1 MNYLKNYQ
9 TQEKKA
15 VSPVQFKL
23 NSTDNKVSEMTV
35 FNSQEV
41 DTKKQPMFFGQPLG
55 IQRYDSYKYP
65 IFDKL
70 TTQQLGYFWRPE
82 EVSLQKDRSDYQ
94 TLRPEQKHIFT
105 SNLKY
110 QVMLDSV
117 QGRGPGMAFAPYCSL
132 PELEACM
139 KVWEFMEMIHSRSY
153 TYIIKNVYS
162 NPSDVFDTILRDDKI
177 MERAHSVTESY
188 NDFINSAQQYG
199 TSNDWMYAME
209 QVPYAQEQRH
219 ELKRKLFRAV
229 ANVNILEGIRFYVS
243 FACSFAF
250 GELKLMEGSAKI
262 ISLIARDENQHLVIT
277 QNILNKWKE
286 GDDPEM
292 QKIAKEEEPWIYKTF
307 EQAVNQ
313 EKLWAEYLFKDGSMI
328 GLNDKLLQQ
337 YVEWIANR
345 RLRAIGLK
353 PLYDIPAKNN
363 PLPWTEHWISSKGLQ
378 VAPQETEVESY
389 IVGGIKHDVT
399 ENTFAGFQ
407 L

>member
-1 MNYLKNYQ
+1 MQVKG
-9 TQEKKA
+9 
-15 VSPVQFKL
+15 
-23 NSTDNKVSEMTV
+23 MTV
-35 FNSQEV
+35 FNTEQV
-41 DTKKQPMFFGQPLG
+41 NNKKQPMFFGKPLG

-82 EVSLQKDRSDYQ
+82 EVSLQKDRGDYQ
-94 TLRPEQKHIFT
+94 TLRDEQKHIYT

-110 QVMLDSV
+110 QIMLDSV
-117 QGRGPGMAFAPYCSL
+117 QGRGPGLAFLPYCSL

-139 KVWEFMEMIHSRSY
+139 TVWEFMEMIHSRSY
-153 TYIIKNVYS
+153 TYIIKNIYS
-162 NPSDVFDTILRDDKI
+162 DPSEVFDTIITDERIL
-177 MERAHSVTESY
+177 ERAKSVTESY
-188 NDFINSAQQYG
+188 DDFITAAQNYG
-199 TSNDWMYAME
+199 SSDQWMYQLE
-209 QVPYAQEQRH
+209 NVPLAKDT
-219 ELKRKLFRAV
+219 LNDVKRKLYRAI

-262 ISLIARDENQHLVIT
+262 ISLIARDENQHLALT
-277 QNILNKWKE
+277 QNIMNKWRE

-292 QKIAKEEEPWIYKTF
+292 QQIAKEEEEWVYAMF
-307 EQAVNQ
+307 DRAVNE
-313 EKLWAEYLFKDGSMI
+313 EKRWADYLFKNGSMI

-345 RLRAIGLK
+345 RLKAIGLK
-353 PLYDIPAKNN
+353 PQYDIAANNN
-363 PLPWTEHWISSKGLQ
+363 PLPWTQHWISSKGLQ

-389 IVGGIKHDVT
+389 VVGGIKQDVKKD
-399 ENTFAGFQ
+399 TFSGFK

>member
-1 MNYLKNYQ
+1 VSLVRFKTNS
-9 TQEKKA
+9 TEKK
-15 VSPVQFKL
+15 VVNQ
-23 NSTDNKVSEMTV
+23 MTV

-65 IFDKL
+65 IFEKL

-82 EVSLQKDRSDYQ
+82 EVSLQKDRGDYQ
-94 TLRPEQKHIFT
+94 SLRPEQKHIFT

-162 NPSDVFDTILRDDKI
+162 DPSDVFDTILRDERI
-177 MERAHSVTESY
+177 LERAVSVTEAY
-188 NDFINSAQQYG
+188 NDFINSAQHYG
-199 TSNDWMYAME
+199 TSELWKHAQE
-209 QVPYAQEQRH
+209 QVPYAQAERY

-262 ISLIARDENQHLVIT
+262 IGLIARDENQHLVIT

-292 QKIAKEEEPWIYKTF
+292 QKIVKEEEQWVYKTF
-307 EQAVNQ
+307 ENAVNQ

-345 RLRAIGLK
+345 RMKAIGLR

-378 VAPQETEVESY
+378 TANQETENESY

-399 ENTFAGFQ
+399 TDTFSNFK

>member
-1 MNYLKNYQ
+1 MTVAKFR
-9 TQEKKA
+9 
-15 VSPVQFKL
+15 VSAESPI
-23 NSTDNKVSEMTV
+23 EGMTV
-35 FNSQEV
+35 FNTTPV
-41 DTKKQPMFFGQPLG
+41 DSKKQPMFFGNPLG
-55 IQRYDSYKYP
+55 VQRYDQYKYP
-65 IFDKL
+65 VFDKL
-70 TTQQLGYFWRPE
+70 TQQQLGYFWRPE
-82 EVSLQKDRSDYQ
+82 EVSLQKDRSDYH

-110 QVMLDSV
+110 QILLDSV
-117 QGRGPGMAFAPYCSL
+117 QGRGPGMAFIPYCSL

-139 KVWEFMEMIHSRSY
+139 TVWEFMEMIHSRSY

-162 NPSDVFDTILRDDKI
+162 DPTEVFDTILNNDRI
-177 MERAHSVTESY
+177 LERASSVTNAY
-188 NDFINSAQQYG
+188 DDFINSAQVYG
-199 TSNDWMYAME
+199 TSNLWKH
-209 QVPYAQEQRH
+209 AQENAGYSREERY
-219 ELKRKLFRAV
+219 ELKRKLYRAI

-277 QNILNKWKE
+277 QNILNKWNE

-292 QKIAKEEEPWIYKTF
+292 QQIAKEEQDWVISAFKKCVDE
-307 EQAVNQ
+307 
-313 EKLWAEYLFKDGSMI
+313 EKAWAQYLFKDGSMI
-328 GLNDKLLQQ
+328 GLNDKLLNS

-345 RLRAIGLK
+345 RMRSIGMK
-353 PLYDIPAKNN
+353 PIYDIPAKNN

-389 IVGGIKHDVT
+389 VVGGIKQDLKKDS
-399 ENTFAGFQ
+399 FAGFK

>member
-1 MNYLKNYQ
+1 MQVKG
-9 TQEKKA
+9 
-15 VSPVQFKL
+15 
-23 NSTDNKVSEMTV
+23 MTV
-35 FNSQEV
+35 FNTEQV
-41 DTKKQPMFFGQPLG
+41 NNKKQPMFFGKPLG

-82 EVSLQKDRSDYQ
+82 EVSLQKDRGDYQ
-94 TLRPEQKHIFT
+94 TLRDEQKHIYT

-110 QVMLDSV
+110 QIMLDSV
-117 QGRGPGMAFAPYCSL
+117 QGRGPGLAFLPYCSL

-139 KVWEFMEMIHSRSY
+139 TVWEFMEMIHSRSY
-153 TYIIKNVYS
+153 TYIIKNIYS
-162 NPSDVFDTILRDDKI
+162 DPSEVFDTIITDERIL
-177 MERAHSVTESY
+177 ERAKSVTESY
-188 NDFINSAQQYG
+188 DDFIIAAQNYG
-199 TSNDWMYAME
+199 SSDQWMYQLE
-209 QVPYAQEQRH
+209 NVPLAKDT
-219 ELKRKLFRAV
+219 LNDVKRKLYRAI

-262 ISLIARDENQHLVIT
+262 ISLIARDENQHLALT
-277 QNILNKWKE
+277 QNIMNKWRE

-292 QKIAKEEEPWIYKTF
+292 QQIAKEEEEWVYAMF
-307 EQAVNQ
+307 DRAVNE
-313 EKLWAEYLFKDGSMI
+313 EKKWADYLFKNGSMI

-345 RLRAIGLK
+345 RLKAIGLK
-353 PLYDIPAKNN
+353 PQYDIAANNN
-363 PLPWTEHWISSKGLQ
+363 PLPWTQHWISSKGLQ

-389 IVGGIKHDVT
+389 VVGGIKQDVKKD
-399 ENTFAGFQ
+399 TFSGFK